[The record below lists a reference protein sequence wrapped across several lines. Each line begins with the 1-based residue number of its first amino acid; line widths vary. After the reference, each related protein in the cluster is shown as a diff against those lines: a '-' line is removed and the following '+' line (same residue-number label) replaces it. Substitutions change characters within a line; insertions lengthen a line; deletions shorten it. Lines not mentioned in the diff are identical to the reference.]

1 MKGTY
6 CLIINLKKNENIKI
20 GKLYK
25 HLEFKKGYYVYI
37 GSAMNSLIKR
47 IERHFSHDKKM
58 HWHIDYLLN
67 NKNSTIEEV
76 LFNISNKKVECDL
89 AKIISKKGYEISKFG
104 SSDCNCNSHLI
115 YFEKEGEA
123 IISIKKAYNELNISF
138 NDLNYFKNNLIN

>member
-6 CLIINLKKNENIKI
+6 CLIINLNKNDNIKI
-20 GKLYK
+20 GKLYEN
-25 HLEFKKGYYVYI
+25 LELKKGYYVYI
-37 GSAMNSLIKR
+37 GSAMNSLTNRIKR
-47 IERHFSHDKKM
+47 HLSHEKKI

-67 NKNSTIEEV
+67 NKNSDIEEV
-76 LFNISNKKVECDL
+76 LFNISNKKIECEL
-89 AKIISKKGYEISKFG
+89 AKIISNKGKKIPKFG